1 MTENGEHVARCDAC
15 GQKKSNHKG
24 DLERHAVTITH
35 IEAMSLYRDKLQQE
49 ASMAQFTLPLN
60 NKITSLELKVSIL
73 VWEKPMS
80 VSSEESI
87 LDVVEKEA
95 STNVSCTTKLA
106 MVCTLWNHT
115 KGKLKS
121 DVVDVVE
128 TSYGAALGLTSVL
141 CERLEKRGIP
151 FANFVGFSADTC
163 NIMFGRLHS
172 V

>member
-1 MTENGEHVARCDAC
+1 MTENGEHVPRCDAC

-49 ASMAQFTLPLN
+49 ASMAQFTLPLI

-95 STNVSCTTKLA
+95 STSNQAGKLA
-106 MVCTLWNHT
+106 SLGKT
-115 KGKLKS
+115 KTRNIIIEGRYISVFKLI
-121 DVVDVVE
+121 
-128 TSYGAALGLTSVL
+128 ALLH
-141 CERLEKRGIP
+141 
-151 FANFVGFSADTC
+151 NFLLISQNSNNIFST
-163 NIMFGRLHS
+163 F
-172 V
+172 